1 MSSILPAGDRFGTPY
16 AHPVGESFRIK
27 IVQTLRKPSYDVR
40 VSALKDASYNVL
52 RLRRDQVYLDFAT
65 TRGNAGLTDK
75 QLSALMVGDEA
86 YAGSANFHALE
97 RTSQEVLG
105 KRYLIPTHQ
114 GRGAEHLILRGL
126 LRAGQRVVTN
136 GNVWTLRPL
145 AQALGLHL
153 DSLLDDQ
160 ALEPSSKT
168 LFKADLPLEK
178 LEDILGRHPVDL
190 VVLGTALRQFGGQPL
205 SLDNVQAVA
214 AVAKRHGIPLVLDGS
229 MLASAAFQ
237 YQHQQSATEDL
248 RGLMLRYAE
257 CADIVYMSG
266 REDAGCHTGGLIATD
281 SEEWY
286 KLFRGLVVVYEGL
299 HTYGGQ
305 AGRDMQVLAQGLR
318 DMSDESYLA
327 FRQHKLA
334 YLADHV
340 ERLGFS
346 VFRPLGFGGICLD
359 CRSVPGFA
367 TLATSPGGPGETAGI
382 AANLAALFYLVSG
395 NRTRPV
401 TAVEQ
406 GDGKEA
412 GSVRDVLGVFVPRRC
427 YTERQIDYAIESFGQ
442 LTRYQITN
450 SLRRDKQVAESPELM
465 RYQVDGSFITDY
477 HDDFVP
483 TYSPEPYFI
492 KVVEPFRLRSADE
505 RTRAI
510 DEAGQN
516 TFLLRSEDIY
526 IDLLTDSGTAA
537 MSSQQWAAMLE
548 VQESELGSDAHRL
561 FVDRCHEILGFR
573 YILPTHQGRAAEH
586 LLSQALIRSGQY
598 VVNNMY
604 FTTTREHQERAG
616 GVFVDLIVNDAYD
629 PQSPYPFKGDID
641 PKKLQA
647 FIAEHGAER
656 IAYVCLETNVNMA
669 GGQPISMSA
678 TREISAICHYY
689 RIPLIFDA
697 TRVAENAYLI
707 KQRETAYASWTIKEI
722 IHELMA
728 LGDGCTI
735 SAKKDVLVNIGGL
748 LGLRDRSLYE
758 RCSALAIVYEGIPW
772 SGGLASRD
780 LAAMA
785 VGLDEMTEYAY
796 ISSRVEQVHYLWQR
810 LRSAD
815 VPVVEPP
822 GGHAVFLDA
831 RRFLPHVSQE
841 VFPAQRLA
849 AALYE
854 SSGVRGME
862 RGIVSAGRDPETGR
876 HRPSKLELVRLTI
889 PRRVY
894 TYSHMDVVAD
904 GVVTLFKE
912 RDTLKGLRMV
922 YEPPTLRF
930 FTARFERL

>member
-1 MSSILPAGDRFGTPY
+1 MNSIFAGEDRFGMPY

-27 IVQTLRKPSYDVR
+27 IVQTLRKPAYNVR

-52 RLRRDQVYLDFAT
+52 RLSRDQVYLDFAT

-75 QLSALMVGDEA
+75 QLSALMIGDEA
-86 YAGSANFHALE
+86 YAGSANFQALE

-114 GRGAEHLILRGL
+114 GRGAEHLLLRAL

-136 GNVWTLRPL
+136 GNLWTLQPL

-153 DSLLDDQ
+153 ESLLDEG
-160 ALEPSSKT
+160 ALELSSSS
-168 LFKADLPLEK
+168 LFKADLPQEK
-178 LEDILGRHPVDL
+178 LEAVLGQQPVDL
-190 VVLGTALRQFGGQPL
+190 VILGAALRQFGGQPL
-205 SLDNVQAVA
+205 SLDCMRACA
-214 AVAKRHGIPLVLDGS
+214 LMAKRYGIPVVLDAS

-237 YQHQQSATEDL
+237 YRQQQSANEDL

-305 AGRDMQVLAQGLR
+305 AGRDMQVLAQGLHE
-318 DMSDESYLA
+318 MSDESYLA
-327 FRQHKLA
+327 FRQRKLA
-334 YLADHV
+334 YLADHI

-346 VFRPLGFGGICLD
+346 VFRPLGFAGICLD
-359 CRSVPGFA
+359 CRSMPGFESVA
-367 TLATSPGGPGETAGI
+367 ASPGTAGI

-395 NRTRPV
+395 NRTRPL
-401 TAVEQ
+401 TEVEPGCGEEPGQ
-406 GDGKEA
+406 
-412 GSVRDVLGVFVPRRC
+412 VRDVLGVFVPRRC
-427 YTERQIDYAIESFGQ
+427 YTERQIDYVIESFGQ
-442 LTRYQITN
+442 LTRYQITHP
-450 SLRRDKQVAESPELM
+450 LRKDTRKLEPPELV
-465 RYQVDGSFITDY
+465 RYRVDGSFITDY

-483 TYSPEPYFI
+483 TYTPEPYFI
-492 KVVEPFRLRSADE
+492 KVVEPFRLRSAAE
-505 RTRAI
+505 RIRAI
-510 DEAGQN
+510 KEAGDN

-537 MSSQQWAAMLE
+537 MSNRQWAAMLE
-548 VQESELGSDAHRL
+548 IQESELGSEAYRL
-561 FVDRCHEILGFR
+561 FADRCHDILGFR
-573 YILPTHQGRAAEH
+573 YVLPTHQGRAAEH
-586 LLSQALIRSGQY
+586 LLSQAMIRPGQY

-616 GVFVDLIVNDAYD
+616 GIFVDLIVDDAYD
-629 PQSPYPFKGDID
+629 PESPHPFKGDID

-647 FIAEHGAER
+647 FIAEHGAEQ

-669 GGQPISMSA
+669 GGQPISMTM

-697 TRVAENAYLI
+697 TRVAENAFLI
-707 KQRETAYASWTIKEI
+707 KQREAAYATWTIKEI
-722 IHELMA
+722 IHELMG

-735 SAKKDVLVNIGGL
+735 SAKKDILVNIGGL
-748 LGLRDRSLYE
+748 LGLRDRGLYE
-758 RCSALAIVYEGIPW
+758 RCSSLATVFEGIPW

-785 VGLDEMTEYAY
+785 VGLEEMTEYAY

-831 RRFLPHVSQE
+831 RRFLPQIPQE
-841 VFPAQRLA
+841 EFPAQRLA

-854 SSGVRGME
+854 ASGVRGME

-876 HRPSKLELVRLTI
+876 HRPAKLELVRLTI

-904 GVVTLFKE
+904 GVVTLFKGHGM
-912 RDTLKGLRMV
+912 LKGLRMV